1 MSATRPL
8 YHAGLRPGHWFAV
21 AALVRAGTAR
31 VAAWLR
37 HRRERRL
44 LAGLDDHLLRDLGLT
59 RADVARE
66 YDRPFWEA
74 VDYGRLEAPGAA
86 RGRAWAAG
94 IKEAVKGR
102 ALGCGTQGS
111 WRQRYSKVRA
121 AFLAG
126 LVAGHGGWSLSARAR
141 SQRRRAGGLRPSPL
155 PPKSGRIASSCA
167 SRARPDRPLPCSS
180 GVESCGSWS
189 AAVRRSRRDGHAW
202 RDRTRGAG

>member
-1 MSATRPL
+1 MAVSQIRSRVHLKPGATKMSATRPL

-74 VDYGRLEAPGAA
+74 VDYGRLEA
-86 RGRAWAAG
+86 
-94 IKEAVKGR
+94 
-102 ALGCGTQGS
+102 T
-111 WRQRYSKVRA
+111 
-121 AFLAG
+121 
-126 LVAGHGGWSLSARAR
+126 
-141 SQRRRAGGLRPSPL
+141 RRRSGPRLGG
-155 PPKSGRIASSCA
+155 GR
-167 SRARPDRPLPCSS
+167 
-180 GVESCGSWS
+180 
-189 AAVRRSRRDGHAW
+189 
-202 RDRTRGAG
+202 